1 VRTKSQLRGAGT
13 WPEGGEGARKADKHR
28 TEGGSHRPISASSM
42 WIVCHETLRAGPV
55 QALRAVGQTLPACVL
70 PNTEGGQ
77 TADGRWNPP
86 TNFRHLVGDLLGM
99 GNLRR
104 SWHPVPGADPTGR
117 RTAATH
123 RKIARRTARPI
134 SEGGRATVGRWNGDG
149 RKVEP
154 TERFRAP
161 HWRLLGMRNS
171 APMPRPQLSGAIG
184 GRLWPPPHEGT
195 AALEEMGS

>member
-1 VRTKSQLRGAGT
+1 VRPKSPLRGAGT

-117 RTAATH
+117 RTAAH
-123 RKIARRTARPI
+123 IARSPGELPGRSPKVEGRR
-134 SEGGRATVGRWNGDG
+134 SEGGTATVGRWNPPKDFGHLIGDCW
-149 RKVEP
+149 V
-154 TERFRAP
+154 
-161 HWRLLGMRNS
+161 
-171 APMPRPQLSGAIG
+171 
-184 GRLWPPPHEGT
+184 
-195 AALEEMGS
+195 